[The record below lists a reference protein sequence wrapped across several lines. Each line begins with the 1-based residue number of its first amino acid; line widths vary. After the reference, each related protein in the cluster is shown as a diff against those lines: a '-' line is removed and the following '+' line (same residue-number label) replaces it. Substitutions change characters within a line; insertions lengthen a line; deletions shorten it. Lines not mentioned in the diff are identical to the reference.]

1 MLSFRVP
8 WYFGDL
14 KTGSQFRELPKKGSF
29 EEVPVRVLAEVRA
42 GFYMCW
48 SAVQRKRVFEAIFL
62 LGNAVFSNQAHNLQD
77 TQVIQN
83 PNP

>member
-1 MLSFRVP
+1 MLSFWVP

-48 SAVQRKRVFEAIFL
+48 SAVQRKRVFEAIFPFGKCSL
-62 LGNAVFSNQAHNLQD
+62 FKPS
-77 TQVIQN
+77 
-83 PNP
+83 P